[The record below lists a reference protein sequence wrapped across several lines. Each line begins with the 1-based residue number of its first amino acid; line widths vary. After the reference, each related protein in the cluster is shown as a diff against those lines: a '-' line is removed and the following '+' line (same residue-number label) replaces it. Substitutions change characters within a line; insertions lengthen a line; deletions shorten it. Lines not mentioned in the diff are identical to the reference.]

1 MRMDGQYNDRDV
13 FGQNSS
19 SSESRARRARRRR
32 RTKIFTVIGLL
43 GSLIL
48 LAATMY
54 LCLWIWNEFKS
65 RETEDA
71 MAEQGTVYTQEE
83 VDRLLEEAGL
93 EAQQEILQAANAKEE
108 EILKEIRQSLADGT
122 SILSTLRP
130 FYPDDLVLASSGR
143 YHFVPIRDDLKQ
155 HSYDEAKLNILE
167 NGELQYMEDGQVVSY
182 KGIDVSKFQG
192 KIDWQKVA
200 ADGIDFA
207 FIRVGNRGY
216 GQEGKLM
223 EDDCFDDNV
232 QGAQAAGIK
241 VGVYFYSQAINED
254 ELKEEL
260 ELVLNKIAPYQLE
273 CPVVYDVEKVA
284 PADGRMNHLTVE
296 ERTKLTLQFC
306 QKIEDAGYKPMIY
319 YNMEMATLL
328 LKLDELEQYDKWFA
342 YYSDDFYYPYDFSIW
357 QYTEKGK
364 VDGIAK
370 EVDLNISFRPLWE
383 E

>member
-1 MRMDGQYNDRDV
+1 MDEEYNDRDEIL
-13 FGQNSS
+13 QNGSS
-19 SSESRARRARRRR
+19 AESRTRRARRRR
-32 RTKIFTVIGLL
+32 RAKVFTAFGLL
-43 GSLIL
+43 GCLLL

-54 LCLWIWNEFKS
+54 LCLWLWEEF
-65 RETEDA
+65 RNRDTEDA
-71 MAEQGTVYTQEE
+71 LAEQQIVYTQEE
-83 VDRLLEEAGL
+83 VEALLKEAGL
-93 EAQQEILQAANAKEE
+93 EAQQEALQAANAKEE

-122 SILSTLRP
+122 SILATLRP
-130 FYPDDLVLASSGR
+130 FYPDDLVLASGGK
-143 YHFVPIRDDLKQ
+143 YHFVPIRDDLKH
-155 HSYDEAKLNILE
+155 HSYEEAKLNKLE

-192 KIDWQKVA
+192 NIDWQKVA
-200 ADGIDFA
+200 ADGVDFA

-223 EDDCFDDNV
+223 EDDYFDANM

-260 ELVLNKIAPYQLE
+260 EFVLNKIAPYQLE

-306 QKIEDAGYKPMIY
+306 QGVETAGYKPMIY
-319 YNMEMATLL
+319 HNMEMATLL
-328 LKLDELEQYDKWFA
+328 INLPELEQYDKWFA
-342 YYSDDFYYPYDFSIW
+342 YYNDDFYYPYDFSVW

-364 VDGIAK
+364 VDGIANG
-370 EVDLNISFRPLWE
+370 VDMNISFRPLWE